1 VNSIHHSDEELLNRL
16 LNGNREAFED
26 IFIRYWYRLF
36 KVANSRIKSREEA
49 EEIVQDI
56 FASLWKNRNTSVIS
70 NLSSYL
76 FSSVRKGV
84 ISKIRSKLVHEKYR
98 NHYLK
103 SFPGYSMIT
112 DESVEFEELSSA
124 IENALL
130 QLPEKSQQ
138 VFRLN
143 RLQGLSIPEI
153 SETLKMPR
161 RTIEH
166 HLTKS
171 IRELRLH
178 LKDYIPFL
186 IIIISESVYKYFT
199 QR

>member
-1 VNSIHHSDEELLNRL
+1 MPPTQHSDEELAGRL
-16 LNGNREAFED
+16 LHGDRDAFEE

-36 KVANSRIKSREEA
+36 KAAHSRIQSREEA

-56 FASLWKNRNTSVIS
+56 FASLWKNHNTLLIS
-70 NLSSYL
+70 NLSNYL
-76 FSSVRKGV
+76 FSAVRKGV

-98 NHYLK
+98 DYYLQF
-103 SFPGYSMIT
+103 FPGYSLNT
-112 DESVEFEELSSA
+112 DEAVGFDELNTA
-124 IENALL
+124 IESALL

-153 SETLKMPR
+153 SELLKMPR
-161 RTIEH
+161 RTIED

-171 IRELRLH
+171 LRKLRMH
-178 LKDYIPFL
+178 LKDHLLFL
-186 IIIISESVYKYFT
+186 LVFVNDLF
-199 QR
+199 

>member
-1 VNSIHHSDEELLNRL
+1 MTTIQHSDEELLKRL
-16 LNGNREAFED
+16 LIGDRDAFEE

-36 KVANSRIKSREEA
+36 KVANARIKSREEA

-56 FASLWKNRNTSVIS
+56 FASLWKNHNILLIS
-70 NLSSYL
+70 NLSNYL

-98 NHYLK
+98 NYYLQF
-103 SFPGYSMIT
+103 FPGYSLAT
-112 DESVEFEELSSA
+112 DEMVEFDELSTV

-130 QLPEKSQQ
+130 QLPAKSQQ

-153 SETLKMPR
+153 SEMLKMPR

-171 IRELRLH
+171 LRELRMH
-178 LKDYIPFL
+178 LKDYMLFLL
-186 IIIISESVYKYFT
+186 IIFFL
-199 QR
+199 R

>member
-1 VNSIHHSDEELLNRL
+1 MTTIQHSDEELLKRL
-16 LNGNREAFED
+16 LIGDRDAFEE

-36 KVANSRIKSREEA
+36 KVANARIKSREEA

-56 FASLWKNRNTSVIS
+56 FASLWKNHNILLIS
-70 NLSSYL
+70 NLSNYL

-98 NHYLK
+98 NYYLQF
-103 SFPGYSMIT
+103 FPGYSLAT
-112 DESVEFEELSSA
+112 DETVEFDELSTV

-130 QLPEKSQQ
+130 QLPAKSQQ

-153 SETLKMPR
+153 SEMLKMPR

-171 IRELRLH
+171 LRELRMH
-178 LKDYIPFL
+178 LKDYMLFLL
-186 IIIISESVYKYFT
+186 IIFFL
-199 QR
+199 R

>member
-1 VNSIHHSDEELLNRL
+1 MKSIQHSDEELLNRL
-16 LNGNREAFED
+16 LNGSRVAFED
-26 IFIRYWYRLF
+26 IFNRYWYRLF
-36 KVANSRIKSREEA
+36 KVANARIKSREEA

-56 FASLWKNRNTSVIS
+56 FAALWKNRNTLLIS
-70 NLSSYL
+70 NLSNYL

-98 NHYLK
+98 NYYLK
-103 SFPGYSMIT
+103 FFPGYSMAT
-112 DESVEFEELSSA
+112 DETIEFDELSSA

-171 IRELRLH
+171 LRELRMH
-178 LKDYIPFL
+178 LKDYMLFL
-186 IIIISESVYKYFT
+186 LLILSLT
-199 QR
+199 C

>member
-1 VNSIHHSDEELLNRL
+1 MNSVQHSDEELLNRL
-16 LNGNREAFED
+16 LNGNREAFKD
-26 IFIRYWYRLF
+26 IFIRYWYPLF
-36 KVANSRIKSREEA
+36 KVASFRIKSREEA

-56 FASLWKNRNTSVIS
+56 FAALWKNHNTLLIS

-98 NHYLK
+98 DHYLK
-103 SFPGYSMIT
+103 FFPGYSMTT
-112 DESVEFEELSSA
+112 DETVEFEALSSA
-124 IENALL
+124 IENILL

-143 RLQGLSIPEI
+143 RLQGLSIHEI

-171 IRELRLH
+171 LRELRMH
-178 LKDYIPFL
+178 LKDYIFFLL
-186 IIIISESVYKYFT
+186 IIIRAYLL
-199 QR
+199 

>member
-1 VNSIHHSDEELLNRL
+1 MIRIEHNDEELLKRL
-16 LNGNREAFED
+16 HLGDRDAFRE
-26 IFIRYWYRLF
+26 IFNRYWYALF
-36 KVANSRIKSREEA
+36 KTANARMRSREEA

-56 FASLWKNRNTSVIS
+56 FASLWKNHKRLIIS
-70 NLSSYL
+70 NLESYL
-76 FSSVRKGV
+76 FSSVGKGV

-98 NHYLK
+98 NYYLQF
-103 SFPGYSMIT
+103 FPGYSLAT
-112 DESVEFEELSSA
+112 EEAVEFDELSSA

-153 SETLKMPR
+153 SEILKMPR

-171 IRELRLH
+171 LRELRILLTDH
-178 LKDYIPFL
+178 ILLLL
-186 IIIISESVYKYFT
+186 ILIL
-199 QR
+199 

>member
-16 LNGNREAFED
+16 LHGNREAFED
-26 IFIRYWYRLF
+26 IFIRYWYPLF

-56 FASLWKNRNTSVIS
+56 FAALWKNRNTSIIS

-76 FSSVRKGV
+76 LSSVRKGV

-103 SFPGYSMIT
+103 FFPGYSMVT
-112 DESVEFEELSSA
+112 DESVEFEELSNA

-143 RLQGLSIPEI
+143 RLQGLSISEI

-186 IIIISESVYKYFT
+186 LILISE
-199 QR
+199 

>member
-1 VNSIHHSDEELLNRL
+1 MASLLQSDEELLKRL
-16 LNGNREAFED
+16 LDGDRDAFEK

-36 KVANSRIKSREEA
+36 KVAYSRIKSREEA

-56 FASLWKNRNTSVIS
+56 FASLWKNHSTLIIS
-70 NLSSYL
+70 NLPNYL

-98 NHYLK
+98 TYYLQF
-103 SFPGYSMIT
+103 FPGYSLST
-112 DESVEFEELSSA
+112 DEAVDFGELSNA

-130 QLPEKSQQ
+130 QLPAKSQQ

-143 RLQGLSIPEI
+143 RLQGLSVPEI
-153 SETLKMPR
+153 SEILKMPR
-161 RTIEH
+161 RTIED

-171 IRELRLH
+171 VRKLRMH
-178 LKDYIPFL
+178 LKDHILFWLSL
-186 IIIISESVYKYFT
+186 IITSL
-199 QR
+199 

>member
-1 VNSIHHSDEELLNRL
+1 MKSIQHSDEELLNRL
-16 LNGNREAFED
+16 LNGSRVAFED
-26 IFIRYWYRLF
+26 VFNRYWYRLF
-36 KVANSRIKSREEA
+36 KVANARIKSREEA

-56 FASLWKNRNTSVIS
+56 FAALWKNRNTLLIS
-70 NLSSYL
+70 NLSNYL

-98 NHYLK
+98 NYYLK
-103 SFPGYSMIT
+103 FFPGYSMAT
-112 DESVEFEELSSA
+112 DETIEFDELSSA

-171 IRELRLH
+171 LRELRMH
-178 LKDYIPFL
+178 LKDYMLFL
-186 IIIISESVYKYFT
+186 LLMLCLPC
-199 QR
+199 

>member
-1 VNSIHHSDEELLNRL
+1 MTPIQHSDEELLKRL
-16 LNGNREAFED
+16 LNGDRGAFEE

-36 KVANSRIKSREEA
+36 KVAYGRIRSREEA

-56 FASLWKNRNTSVIS
+56 FASLWKNHNILLVS
-70 NLSSYL
+70 NLSNYL

-98 NHYLK
+98 NYYLQL
-103 SFPGYSMIT
+103 FPGYSLAT
-112 DESVEFEELSSA
+112 DEAVEFDELSTA

-130 QLPEKSQQ
+130 QLPPKSQQ

-153 SETLKMPR
+153 SEMLKMPR
-161 RTIEH
+161 RTIED

-171 IRELRLH
+171 LRKLRIH
-178 LKDYIPFL
+178 LKDHILFL
-186 IIIISESVYKYFT
+186 LILV
-199 QR
+199 RVWL